1 MKKLVVAALM
11 VLSTS
16 AAFAGPSESLKAILK
31 AENYAEEQGLCPL
44 CGKELQPIKHIE
56 DTGEMIIEYKCECGW
71 EE

>member
-31 AENYAEEQGLCPL
+31 AENYAEASRQAVLDMQADIQTALDHALNE
-44 CGKELQPIKHIE
+44 
-56 DTGEMIIEYKCECGW
+56 
-71 EE
+71 

>member
-31 AENYAEEQGLCPL
+31 AMQRRNNL
-44 CGKELQPIKHIE
+44 
-56 DTGEMIIEYKCECGW
+56 
-71 EE
+71 